1 MVSVII
7 PVFNEE
13 KILSQNNV
21 FFSKLSQKT
30 ELIFVNGASTDKSAE
45 SALRFAPVLDSAK
58 GRARQMNVGARG
70 AKGDILL
77 FLHADTKIHLDALG
91 HIEEKLKDEN
101 VLGGCLS
108 QRIDKGAWA
117 YRWIESFGNIRA
129 GLTKVFYGDQGI
141 FIRADVFAK
150 LGGFDEVPLM
160 EDVLMS
166 KKMRAMGETVV
177 LKDEILVSPRRWEK
191 KGIIRTIIFYSSLNI
206 LFWLR
211 FPLRCVK
218 KSTR

>member
-108 QRIDKGAWA
+108 QRIDKGAWV
-117 YRWIESFGNIRA
+117 YRLIESFGNIRA